1 MRAIRSQ
8 KVTSAWR
15 SDLPK
20 SQCFGLGWANRKDR
34 GISGLRKVEW
44 LTSVFFRR
52 QAADLGECPAEAEQ
66 AEVEQV
72 RSSDEVQ
79 HPHSSN

>member
-8 KVTSAWR
+8 KVTSVWR

-20 SQCFGLGWANRKDR
+20 SQCFALGWANRKGR
-34 GISGLRKVEW
+34 GIRGLRKVEW
-44 LTSVFFRR
+44 LISVFFRR
-52 QAADLGECPAEAEQ
+52 QAAEFGECPAEAEQ